1 MKKVLEFLTS
11 YTFFVSSLI
20 FATGVV
26 IYGLF
31 YAESPSVPYYTL
43 LGFSLF
49 LFFLSF
55 CGIIYRGIK
64 DLIKDYRRHG
74 NIYGFLYDF
83 FASIKLAIFIMIVIG
98 ILSMLGSTY
107 IEQNREFDFYVNKF
121 GVEKAYWFWK
131 LWLTN
136 VFSSWY
142 YILFIVLLGVN
153 LTVCSI
159 KRLPGV
165 WRYTFGKERI
175 MKLTESMDKR
185 LKAISLRIKGDEET
199 IVRFLAKRGFRVFVD
214 KEGDKTYI
222 YGEKGRYSRLGVYI
236 VHLGVLVI
244 LGGALIDAFFGIR
257 GTVIVPEGEKS
268 NVLII
273 PAKNIQI
280 NLPFYIEVTD
290 FRIVPYGDEAPK
302 FADAVK
308 SFESD
313 LRIIKDG
320 KVVAEGM
327 TMVNGPFDYDGYRIF
342 QATYGLTGNVLN
354 MGVAIL
360 DKEKV
365 LQNSEDAFL
374 GRVEVGVG
382 KVAEFRDMLIS
393 VERVILNINDPAAGF
408 RGDIAPAVVLK
419 VLKNRKSYNV
429 PVVYDPRT
437 TVFIQYNEVEEL
449 KDFPYFL
456 LMDGFEPQ
464 YFSGLQVS
472 KNPGTNI
479 IWLGSIILV
488 GGMMLAFYTVHRKVW
503 MRLEEGKLFVAF
515 YSHKFKEEF
524 KKDFIKELEEIHA
537 HKTS

>member
-1 MKKVLEFLTS
+1 MKKVSEILTS
-11 YTFFVSSLI
+11 YAFFVSSLI
-20 FATGVV
+20 FATAVI

-31 YAESPSVPYYTL
+31 YTESPSIPYYIL
-43 LGFSLF
+43 LGFSLL
-49 LFFLSF
+49 LFFVSL
-55 CGIIYRGIK
+55 CGLGYRGLQ
-64 DLIKDYRRHG
+64 DLIKDYKRHG
-74 NIYGFLYDF
+74 NIYGFIYDF

-121 GVEKAYWFWK
+121 GIEKAYWFWR

-142 YILFIVLLGVN
+142 YVLFIVLLAVN

-165 WRYTFGKERI
+165 WRYTFGKERF

-185 LKAISLRIKGDEET
+185 LKAISLRVKADEDT
-199 IVRFLAKRGFRVFVD
+199 IVRFLAKKGFKVFVD
-214 KEGDKTYI
+214 KEDGKTYI

-236 VHLGVLVI
+236 VHFGLLVI
-244 LGGALIDAFFGIR
+244 MGGALIDAFFGLR
-257 GTVIVPEGEKS
+257 GTVIVPEGDKS

-280 NLPFYIEVTD
+280 KLPFYIEVTD
-290 FRIVPYGDEAPK
+290 FRIVPYGEESPQ

-342 QATYGLTGNVLN
+342 QATYGLTGNVLR

-393 VERVILNINDPAAGF
+393 VDRVILNVNDPAAGF

-419 VLKNRKSYNV
+419 VLKNRKSYDV
-429 PVVYDPRT
+429 PVIYDPRT
-437 TVFIQYNEVEEL
+437 TVFVQYNEIEEL

-472 KNPGTNI
+472 KNPGTNV
-479 IWLGSIILV
+479 IWFGSVLLV

-503 MRLEEGKLFVAF
+503 MRLEEGKLSVAF

-524 KKDFIKELEEIHA
+524 RKSFIKELEEIHY

>member
-1 MKKVLEFLTS
+1 MKKL
-11 YTFFVSSLI
+11 
-20 FATGVV
+20 
-26 IYGLF
+26 
-31 YAESPSVPYYTL
+31 L
-43 LGFSLF
+43 LGS
-49 LFFLSF
+49 
-55 CGIIYRGIK
+55 
-64 DLIKDYRRHG
+64 
-74 NIYGFLYDF
+74 
-83 FASIKLAIFIMIVIG
+83 
-98 ILSMLGSTY
+98 
-107 IEQNREFDFYVNKF
+107 
-121 GVEKAYWFWK
+121 
-131 LWLTN
+131 WL
-136 VFSSWY
+136 
-142 YILFIVLLGVN
+142 
-153 LTVCSI
+153 
-159 KRLPGV
+159 R
-165 WRYTFGKERI
+165 
-175 MKLTESMDKR
+175 
-185 LKAISLRIKGDEET
+185 KGDEET

-503 MRLEEGKLFVAF
+503 MRLEEG
-515 YSHKFKEEF
+515 
-524 KKDFIKELEEIHA
+524 
-537 HKTS
+537 